1 MTVFYFITRNEK
13 SKVKAVKEYYETNAN
28 NEAKI
33 VMILEKVGR
42 IGTPIIFLVF
52 AAIYWITGIS
62 KYFVA

>member
-1 MTVFYFITRNEK
+1 MN
-13 SKVKAVKEYYETNAN
+13 AVKEYYETNAN

-33 VMILEKVGR
+33 VIFLEKVGR